1 MGGSTM
7 ARRHQRG
14 ATLVVGLVMLVLATL
29 IVLASFRLGMANLA
43 IVGNAQN
50 RNEGIASAQQAIEE
64 AISSPL
70 LTTAP
75 SSIFPAPCAGP
86 NTQCYDVN
94 GDGRDDVT
102 VTLTPAPTCVKA
114 ETIKN
119 SSLDLAQEDDR
130 RCTLGVAQN
139 FGVAG
144 AGTSDSLCSNS
155 VWDIRALA
163 DDVST
168 RTTAVVN
175 QGVGVRVRTVDIATS
190 CP

>member
-1 MGGSTM
+1 MGRSTT
-7 ARRHQRG
+7 ARRSQRG

-29 IVLASFRLGMANLA
+29 IVLASFRLGITNLA

-50 RNEGIASAQQAIEE
+50 RNESVAAAQQAIEV
-64 AISSPL
+64 AITSPL
-70 LTTAP
+70 LTTSP
-75 SSIFPAPCAGP
+75 TSIFPAPCTGP

-119 SSLDLAQEDDR
+119 SSLDLALEQDR

-155 VWDIRALA
+155 VWDVRALA
-163 DDVST
+163 EDAAT
-168 RTTAVVN
+168 RTTADVT

>member
-1 MGGSTM
+1 MGSSTM

-75 SSIFPAPCAGP
+75 SSIFPTPCAGP